1 MPDEPQNQ
9 PAETEKGFGTGLRAQ
24 LERRRSEDGRVP
36 EQQASTN
43 VELRLELRATPA
55 ETEPAA
61 ADEEVGALKAE
72 LESAQRREAA
82 LRSRLDQHSAAFGDG
97 MSSEM
102 ELEARAATLDA
113 REAKLAEFEGELEER
128 ERKVRDQREV
138 IEAEHARVAEL
149 QAELAADQQ
158 LAAEQLQKAEAR
170 MRQLQGADRERE
182 KAAGDLNKQLSALAQ
197 REKKQER
204 KESELATREQ
214 AADVRLQ
221 GRERSLDQSESANS
235 PRARPT

>member
-1 MPDEPQNQ
+1 MPDKHENQ

-36 EQQASTN
+36 EQQQASTN

-55 ETEPAA
+55 ENEPPA
-61 ADEEVGALKAE
+61 ADEEVGTLKAE
-72 LESAQRREAA
+72 LEAAQRREAA

-102 ELEARAATLDA
+102 ELEARAATLDV

-128 ERKVRDQREV
+128 ERKVLDQREV

-158 LAAEQLQKAEAR
+158 LAAEQLEQAEAR

-182 KAAGDLNKQLSALAQ
+182 KATG
-197 REKKQER
+197 
-204 KESELATREQ
+204 ELQ
-214 AADVRLQ
+214 KH
-221 GRERSLDQSESANS
+221 
-235 PRARPT
+235 